1 MNLIAP
7 SYASVTSQE
16 ERASIDL
23 ADLSPIDLNSEMR
36 ENIPL
41 DSKNE
46 IIGVDNLGEII
57 DESFESEASTVK
69 VNKVKAKVD
78 KADTQLSLFDLFE
91 KERNQ

>member
-1 MNLIAP
+1 
-7 SYASVTSQE
+7 
-16 ERASIDL
+16 
-23 ADLSPIDLNSEMR
+23 MR